1 MRYGNVQVL
10 DRVDLDVAAGEVVAL
25 LGPSGAG
32 KSTLFQALSG
42 ELATNAGVVE
52 LAGQDVSGAPLWRR
66 ARAGLGYMPQS
77 PSVLFDLSVAD
88 NVVTFERVSGSPRKP
103 LAERMEAVGL
113 HARLAQ
119 RRVRELSGGER
130 RRLEL
135 LRVLVTEP
143 RVLLLDEP
151 LSGVDPGGAVKV
163 GEVVRRVAAAG
174 AGVLVADH
182 RVREALAFSDRAGL
196 LLDGRVCVW
205 ESPEA
210 FEDHPEVR
218 NRYLG

>member
-1 MRYGNVQVL
+1 MRYGDVRVL
-10 DRVDLDVAAGEVVAL
+10 DGVDLDVSAGEVVAL

-32 KSTLFQALSG
+32 KSTLFRAISG
-42 ELATNAGVVE
+42 ELAVDAGVVE
-52 LAGQDVSGAPLWRR
+52 LAGRDISHAPLWRR

-88 NVVTFERVSGSPRKP
+88 NVTTFERVSGSPTKP
-103 LAERMEAVGL
+103 LAERMRAVGL
-113 HARLAQ
+113 DERLAS
-119 RRVRELSGGER
+119 RRARELSGGER

-135 LRVLVTEP
+135 LRALVTEP
-143 RVLLLDEP
+143 RVLVLDEP
-151 LSGVDPGGAVKV
+151 LAGVDPGGAVKI
-163 GEVVRRVAAAG
+163 GEVIRGAADAG
-174 AGVLVADH
+174 AAVLIADH
-182 RVREALAFSDRAGL
+182 RVREALGFSDRAGL
-196 LLDGRVCVW
+196 LLDGRICVW